1 MTEKGKA
8 HQLERKHINGDFFP
22 PFETDI
28 VPIGGSDYTNV
39 PKRRRTAFFGTK
51 ILIGLEWEPF
61 KTVDGFI
68 KFLVTPKFLIGIE
81 REE

>member
-1 MTEKGKA
+1 MTKEGKS

-22 PFETDI
+22 PFDTG
-28 VPIGGSDYTNV
+28 VTKIGGSDYTNV
-39 PKRRRTAFFGTK
+39 PKRRQNAFFGTK

-61 KTVDGFI
+61 KTVDGII
-68 KFLVTPKFLIGIE
+68 KFLVTPKFLVGIE